1 MYHGPACGLHWPGS
15 RGARPP
21 PQPRPA
27 SARRCAGPCR
37 LQPCGSSSPP
47 RGAWVLEPA
56 ESATTSAWRRGRTAA
71 PPQWALNGSVAR
83 PECVTQPGAPQQA
96 AMLKKPDARV
106 AVHPPRHRLCAGVV
120 DGRRRLKH
128 LGRHLLEALRI
139 VQPSGL
145 GDARAE
151 DSRAVGVHQDLVGRG
166 CRLGP
171 VVRAL
176 LRELHGAHVA
186 WVQ

>member
-1 MYHGPACGLHWPGS
+1 MKPRPSPRAHHAPCPPPPLPPSHLHIRFMYHGPACGLHWPGS

-83 PECVTQPGAPQQA
+83 PECVTQPGAPSASCNAQKA
-96 AMLKKPDARV
+96 GRV
-106 AVHPPRHRLCAGVV
+106 GGRAVLADSRRS
-120 DGRRRLKH
+120 DGRCWRPVHRWRAARRLPRF
-128 LGRHLLEALRI
+128 GATI
-139 VQPSGL
+139 QPESGKKIL
-145 GDARAE
+145 
-151 DSRAVGVHQDLVGRG
+151 
-166 CRLGP
+166 
-171 VVRAL
+171 
-176 LRELHGAHVA
+176 
-186 WVQ
+186 